1 VLNYP
6 PLVGPSSWE
15 ARRYPPQQI
24 ALIQSAFSSRLQ
36 KGAMRMI
43 PKFYP
48 QRAKTPSD
56 LDDAYALAPATPDV
70 PLRLRIP
77 VIMNGQTVPS

>member
-1 VLNYP
+1 
-6 PLVGPSSWE
+6 
-15 ARRYPPQQI
+15 
-24 ALIQSAFSSRLQ
+24 
-36 KGAMRMI
+36 MI